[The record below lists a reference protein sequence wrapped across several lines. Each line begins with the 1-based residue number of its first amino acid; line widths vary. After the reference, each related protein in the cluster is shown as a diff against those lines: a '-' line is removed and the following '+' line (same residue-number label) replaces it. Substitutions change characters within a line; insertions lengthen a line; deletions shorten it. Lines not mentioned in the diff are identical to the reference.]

1 MNNQQLPLGVVL
13 TVVSAEIRCFGKV
26 RLAAH
31 PWRSPPH
38 PYDFLMSL
46 RHIYRDSTSISLFPR
61 FPRGSRPHGGSRVFR
76 PAHRNAASRSFRAA
90 KTSSSPT
97 AWRIVS
103 QLVTDGLPVT
113 RAECVSDAGND
124 LANEKQRERRHSVRN
139 QQRAVWLPDK
149 RLHRQCWT
157 ISRFAIRPNW
167 EPHVLEWPESSRKR
181 PL

>member
-97 AWRIVS
+97 AWGIVN
-103 QLVTDGLPVT
+103 QLVTDGLPAT

-124 LANEKQRERRHSVRN
+124 LANEKAGTPALSSKSTASGLV
-139 QQRAVWLPDK
+139 A
-149 RLHRQCWT
+149 RQE
-157 ISRFAIRPNW
+157 I
-167 EPHVLEWPESSRKR
+167 
-181 PL
+181 